1 MLLLYHI
8 CAKMDTIMCIQ
19 WKTNKL
25 GCSYY
30 SSSSLDLFLM
40 DDIKESKDFEYTEM
54 RKKHNVKMT
63 T

>member
-1 MLLLYHI
+1 
-8 CAKMDTIMCIQ
+8 MCIQ